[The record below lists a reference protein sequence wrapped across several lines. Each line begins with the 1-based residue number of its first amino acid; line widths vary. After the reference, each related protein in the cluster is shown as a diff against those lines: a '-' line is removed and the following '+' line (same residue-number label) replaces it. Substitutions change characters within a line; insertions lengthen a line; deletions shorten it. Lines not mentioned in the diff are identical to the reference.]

1 MKPEVAKQLIEKTKE
16 DYEKIA
22 ESFANFRGRLWPE
35 LEKFGQYVKD
45 GDTVLDLGCGNGR
58 LYKLFEDRAVKYIG
72 IDSSEKLI
80 QIANTKYQIPD
91 TKYKFM
97 VADTLNLPFKEE
109 TFDAVFSIALLHHIP
124 SEELQLD
131 AIGEVRRVLK
141 TNATLVLT
149 CWNLYQIDFWPRL
162 LKYTIAKLFGK
173 PATQDSILKARDL
186 DFGDVFIPWRLKSG
200 ETIQRYYHA
209 FSLRGLRWLLTRCG
223 FKIIDQYYSARRRRA
238 SWYSGYNIVIIAQ
251 KK

>member
-22 ESFANFRGRLWPE
+22 ESFATFRGRLWPE

-45 GDTVLDLGCGNGR
+45 GDTILDLGCGNGR
-58 LYKLFEDRAVKYIG
+58 LYELFKARPVKYVG
-72 IDSSEKLI
+72 VDSCPRLI
-80 QIANTKYQIPD
+80 EIAKEKYQSD
-91 TKYKFM
+91 SFQL
-97 VADTLNLPFKEE
+97 ADTLNLPFKEE
-109 TFDAVFSIALLHHIP
+109 TFDVVFSIALLHHIP
-124 SEELQLD
+124 SEELRLD

-141 TNATLVLT
+141 TNATLVFT

-173 PATQDSILKARDL
+173 PATQDSILKARNL

-200 ETIQRYYHA
+200 QTIQRYYHA
-209 FSLRGLRWLLTRCG
+209 FSLRELRWLLVRCG
-223 FKIIDQYYSARRRRA
+223 FKIIDQYYSARGKRA
-238 SWYSGYNIVIIAQ
+238 KWYNGYNIIIIAQ